1 MRRFLALLLAAGLS
15 TTAAAENVAFCEVL
29 IIQVLEDEALDGNA
43 QVVTYG
49 PATSF
54 IESVYDEKD
63 GHLTH
68 IAGQPIRAL
77 MCSRNDVIPTE
88 TDYALIATGIPFIL
102 SQDFDSTDTDS
113 LTLFWKN
120 EELRHVYKGYPL
132 SDEAQSSLD
141 KRLANFT
148 KRGLNTAALEA
159 KAKAKAKLLAEETAE
174 AAAAIGSDAPK
185 TADDEAAIIEPD
197 APTTADEESDDEVE
211 NIVVINS
218 ESDDI
223 MLSDDKTEN
232 EIEE

>member
-29 IIQVLEDEALDGNA
+29 IIQVLEDEALGGNA

-77 MCSRNDVIPTE
+77 MCNRNDVIPTE
-88 TDYALIATGIPFIL
+88 TDHALIATGIPFIL

-120 EELRHVYKGYPL
+120 EELQHVYKGYPL

-148 KRGLNTAALEA
+148 KRGLNTAARE
-159 KAKAKAKLLAEETAE
+159 AKAKAKLLAEKTAE
-174 AAAAIGSDAPK
+174 ATAVIESDAL
-185 TADDEAAIIEPD
+185 
-197 APTTADEESDDEVE
+197 TTADVESEDEVE
-211 NIVVINS
+211 DVVVINS

-223 MLSDDKTEN
+223 TLSDDKTEN